1 LNPNLTF
8 LALIEA
14 GSETTASSING
25 GLKFLATDFRVQDI
39 ANEILTR
46 VVGEQRTPNFEDEPN
61 LQYIRAIVKEIFRMR
76 PVATIGAAHYTTG
89 DVFYKDYFIPKNT
102 VIALVMSVIHYDDRY
117 GDPDTFRPERFIDH
131 TLRAGAYVGMRDPLE
146 RDHFGFGVGRR
157 ICPGMHLAENS
168 VFITLA
174 KILWAFEVRP
184 ALDADGEEE
193 ELDLSD
199 DALEE
204 GMIVV
209 PKPFRLRFIPRSV
222 GREKIIRQEWETAQK
237 DGYWWGDV
245 KVDMNGM
252 ICKSVPS

>member
-1 LNPNLTF
+1 MKSLAANLH
-8 LALIEA
+8 
-14 GSETTASSING
+14 
-25 GLKFLATDFRVQDI
+25 VQNT
-39 ANEILTR
+39 ANEELTK
-46 VVGEQRTPNFEDEPN
+46 VVGEDRTPNFEDEPN
-61 LQYIRAIVKEIFRMR
+61 LQYVRAIVKEIFRMR
-76 PVATIGAAHYTTG
+76 PVATIGAAHYSTG

-117 GDPDTFRPERFIDH
+117 GDPYTFRPERYMDH
-131 TLRAGAYVGMRDPLE
+131 KLRAGAYVGIKDPLD
-146 RDHFGFGVGRR
+146 RDQWGFGVGRR

-174 KILWAFEVRP
+174 KILWAFEIRP
-184 ALDADGEEE
+184 ALDANGKEE

-199 DALEE
+199 DAFEE

-209 PKPFRLRFIPRSV
+209 PKPFKLQFVPRSPE
-222 GREKIIRQEWETAQK
+222 REKIIRQEWEAAKK

-252 ICKSVPS
+252 ISKGVSS